1 MTDFTGQTE
10 SPLSEWMGFETV
22 EVTPE
27 RTLVRLALRP
37 EHLNPTGAIHAGTML
52 SLADNTATKMAIQA
66 QAGTANE
73 GRFMVTVD
81 LHATMLRNQ
90 AGGTIEAEAV
100 VVRAGARVTV
110 VRTQVKGD
118 GGKALIEVTTTH
130 IPA

>member
-1 MTDFTGQTE
+1 MTDFTAKTE

-22 EVTPE
+22 EATPE

-73 GRFMVTVD
+73 GKFMVTVD

-90 AGGTIEAEAV
+90 TGGTIEAEAV